1 MLLESRISIEGEGST
16 SEASPRRVGE
26 HWHPEASWRLSC
38 LRIDPKSESWVW
50 RVGELKEKGVP
61 LTRQKEC
68 VTCRPLC
75 SPMTQFCAY
84 WHQVPLQTDNQ
95 DSHDNTVTLG
105 TAQYYRYYYERMIT
119 HLALQRAVCALH
131 SLQAL
136 HGPYSP
142 RFGVPLTFRTGWHDN
157 TFVTGAR
164 YYYHP
169 AGFTRRIPK
178 TSTAEPEQ
186 P

>member
-1 MLLESRISIEGEGST
+1 M
-16 SEASPRRVGE
+16 GE

-61 LTRQKEC
+61 LTRQKGC

-75 SPMTQFCAY
+75 SSMTQFCAY

-142 RFGVPLTFRTGWHDN
+142 RFGVPLTFRTGWHDSDR
-157 TFVTGAR
+157 G
-164 YYYHP
+164 
-169 AGFTRRIPK
+169 RRPEGGLPGVFFASPDWDRNDCHEKSLPEMVDRGPIPISAV
-178 TSTAEPEQ
+178 STA
-186 P
+186 